1 MVKYQDMHVI
11 LNEQANEWPHT
22 SNEHANLV
30 GDKDNESLY
39 KNINIYTH
47 DWSIYIYIYIYIY
60 I

>member
-11 LNEQANEWPHT
+11 LNEQANECPHT

-30 GDKDNESLY
+30 GDKDIESLY

-47 DWSIYIYIYIYIY
+47 DWCLYIYIIYI
-60 I
+60 